1 MLNRLMECLRA
12 EHVQRAPSL
21 KRKWHRWAFVENFQ
35 RRAHVK
41 VLQQKARR
49 HPFAI
54 NYKLNLKC

>member
-1 MLNRLMECLRA
+1 MLNRLMECLWA
-12 EHVQRAPSL
+12 EHVQKSAFPKKEKASL
-21 KRKWHRWAFVENFQ
+21 VKNFQ

-54 NYKLNLKC
+54 NYKLNL